1 MFAWIATRT
10 GVQLPSP
17 PAFALMHEKR
27 RLSRRSFSVG
37 GLSRWNILL
46 SCLKD
51 YGLAG
56 QPFFPH
62 NVAVTRLHE
71 RLLLRLHTRE

>member
-17 PAFALMHEKR
+17 PAFAFGTQRKSEGCHAEAKR
-27 RLSRRSFSVG
+27 RRARFELQLG
-37 GLSRWNILL
+37 AP
-46 SCLKD
+46 KD

-56 QPFFPH
+56 QLLPDH
-62 NVAVTRLHE
+62 VAGDVA
-71 RLLLRLHTRE
+71 